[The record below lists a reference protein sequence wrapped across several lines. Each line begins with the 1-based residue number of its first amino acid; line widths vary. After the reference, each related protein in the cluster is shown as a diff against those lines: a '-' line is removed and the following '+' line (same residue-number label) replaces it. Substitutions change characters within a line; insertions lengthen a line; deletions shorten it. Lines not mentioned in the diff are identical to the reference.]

1 MNKIVYGNIDNLC
14 IPETK
19 LGELFPNNQFIYQYN
34 QSNILDITE
43 NKDSLMVFVKSDI
56 PSSRLN
62 YFKIPSDT
70 LLYLYY
76 TF

>member
-1 MNKIVYGNIDNLC
+1 MNKIVDGNIDNLC

-56 PSSRLN
+56 LSSRLN